1 MKKVLFSTNVP
12 SPYRIDFFN
21 EFGKYCDLTVCFE
34 RETASDRDG
43 KWKGKAPENFKAVQL
58 KLKPYKE
65 DRSRGNALAKYI
77 KDNEFDVVILTN
89 YVSPAT
95 MSAISWCKRH
105 KKTFYIEYDGG
116 FYKKDR
122 FPISLLKKYLLCSAS
137 GHFTTCEE
145 HKKYLL
151 SIGIPEDKIF
161 MYPFTS
167 VRADDIASADNL
179 VKTDRKTIREK
190 LEIHEDKVVL
200 SVGRFIPCKGFD
212 ILMKA
217 AAELDKSIGVYIVG
231 GEPTKDYLAMK
242 NELALDNVHFIGF
255 KTKSEL
261 AEYYA
266 AADLFVLPTRGDVW
280 GLVINEAMAY
290 GLPVVTT
297 DRCIAGLELVHN
309 GGNGFIV
316 PPDDSQA
323 VADKIN
329 LILHD
334 KQLCEDMRRASRRR
348 IEEYTIEK
356 MAQRHIEILS
366 KI

>member
-65 DRSRGNALAKYI
+65 DRSHGNALAKYI

-179 VKTDRKTIREK
+179 LRTDKKTMREK

-212 ILMKA
+212 ILMQA
-217 AAELDKSIGVYIVG
+217 AAELDKNVGVYIVG
-231 GEPTKDYLAMK
+231 GKPTEEYLALK
-242 NELALDNVHFIGF
+242 NKLALDNVHFVGF

-266 AADLFVLPTRGDVW
+266 AADLFVLPTREDIW
-280 GLVINEAMAY
+280 GLVINEAMSF
-290 GLPVVTT
+290 GLPCITT
-297 DRCIAGLELVHN
+297 DRCIAGLELVEN
-309 GGNGFIV
+309 GKNGYVV
-316 PPDDSQA
+316 PVDNSKE
-323 VADKIN
+323 VAKKIK
-329 LILHD
+329 LILND
-334 KQLCEDMRRASRRR
+334 EKLCDDMGRESRRK
-348 IEEYTIEK
+348 IEGYTTEK
-356 MAQRHIEILS
+356 MAHRHLEIMKS
-366 KI
+366 I

>member
-1 MKKVLFSTNVP
+1 MKKVLFSTNIP
-12 SPYRIDFFN
+12 SPYRVDFFN
-21 EFGKYCDLTVCFE
+21 ELGKYCDLTVCFE

-43 KWKGKAPENFKAVQL
+43 KWKGNAPENFRAVQL

-65 DRSRGNALAKYI
+65 DRSRGNALVKYI
-77 KDNEFDVVILTN
+77 KDNEFDMVILTN

-105 KKTFYIEYDGG
+105 KKPFYIEYDGG

-122 FPISLLKKYLLCSAS
+122 FPICLLKEYLLCSAS

-151 SIGIPEDKIF
+151 SIGISEDKIF
-161 MYPFTS
+161 KYPFTS
-167 VRADDIASADNL
+167 VRANDIASADNL
-179 VKTDRKTIREK
+179 VKTDKKTIREK
-190 LEIHEDKVVL
+190 LEIKEDKVIL

-212 ILMKA
+212 ILMNA
-217 AAELDKSIGVYIVG
+217 AAELDKNIGVYIVG
-231 GEPTKDYLAMK
+231 GEPTEEYLNMQRS
-242 NELALDNVHFIGF
+242 LSLTNVHFVGF

-297 DRCIAGLELVHN
+297 DRCIAGLELVQN

-316 PPDDSQA
+316 PVDDSQA
-323 VADKIN
+323 LADKIN

-334 KQLCEDMRRASRRR
+334 KQLCEDMSRASRRR

-356 MAQRHIEILS
+356 MAKRHIEILS
-366 KI
+366 EI